1 MIRMD
6 LLTLAIYLFLL
17 AIPPLIVGVV
27 LVTKGKQI
35 DENGNRNTGK
45 LNAGWILVLIS
56 GIQMGLSVVGAIMY
70 GGLFAIIFW
79 FPLIIIVGLIVT
91 LSFGINYLTEGYSL
105 HDRKKI
111 STGWTLLIIN
121 SAVVTTIIVLLLMF
135 MNGWIPIRLM

>member
-27 LVTKGKQI
+27 LVAKGKQI
-35 DENGNRNTGK
+35 DENGNRNTGI
-45 LNAGWILVLIS
+45 LNAGWILILIS
-56 GIQMGLSVVGAIMY
+56 GIQMGLSVIGAIMY

-121 SAVVTTIIVLLLMF
+121 SAVVATIIVLLLMF

>member
-1 MIRMD
+1 MKMGIEI
-6 LLTLAIYLFLL
+6 L
-17 AIPPLIVGVV
+17 
-27 LVTKGKQI
+27 
-35 DENGNRNTGK
+35 EK
-45 LNAGWILVLIS
+45 LNAGWILILIS
-56 GIQMGLSVVGAIMY
+56 GIQMGLSVIGAIMY